1 MKRQAE
7 TSQYIQIYEQIR
19 EDIIQGIYAYGSK
32 LPSKRLIAEESG
44 VSVITAEHAYA
55 LLLEEGY
62 IEARER
68 SGYFVTFREEDGFA
82 GQEMHRPKD
91 ALTVERTAPQQ
102 TEYPFPFSVLAKTM
116 RRVLSDYGEALLIRS
131 PNEGIAE
138 LRIEI
143 SRYLARSRGIAA
155 SPEQII
161 IGAGSEYLYHLIIGL
176 LGREHCYGLETPS
189 YPIIENVYQISGA
202 AYELLPLEINGISS
216 EVLKKSPV
224 DVLHITPYHS
234 FPSGVTASASKRH
247 EYLRWAHKKGRYIV
261 EDDYD
266 SEFSVLKKP
275 EDTLFSQ
282 SEDDNIIY
290 VNTFSKSIS
299 PSFRVGYMI
308 LPEHLVPLFQ
318 EKLGFYS
325 CTVPTAIQAVLT
337 ELFRNGDFER
347 HINRVRRAKRKEKQ
361 H

>member
-1 MKRQAE
+1 MKRQVE

-32 LPSKRLIAEESG
+32 LPSKRLIAEERG

-68 SGYFVTFREEDGFA
+68 SGYYVTFREEDGFA
-82 GQEMHRPKD
+82 GQEIHRKKK
-91 ALTVERTAPQQ
+91 VMTAAKNVPQQ
-102 TEYPFPFSVLAKTM
+102 TEYPFPFSVLSKTM
-116 RRVLSDYGEALLIRS
+116 RRVLSDYGETLLTRS

-138 LRIEI
+138 LRTEI

-155 SPEQII
+155 FPEQII

-189 YPIIENVYQISGA
+189 YPIIENVYQVSGA
-202 AYELLPLEINGISS
+202 KYEPLPLEANGISS
-216 EVLKKSPV
+216 EVLKKSHA
-224 DVLHITPYHS
+224 DVLHITPYRS
-234 FPSGVTASASKRH
+234 FPTGVTASASKRH
-247 EYLRWAHKKGRYIV
+247 EYLRWAQQKGRYIV

-299 PSFRVGYMI
+299 PSLRVGYML
-308 LPEHLVPLFQ
+308 LPKHLVPLFR

-325 CTVPTAIQAVLT
+325 CTVPTAIQYVLT

-347 HINRVRRAKRKEKQ
+347 HINRVRRAKRKDTQ